1 MESDN
6 AQMKIEIDH
15 LRDLVANAR
24 EKGER
29 DKEALKKATRYI
41 AAVCLFTY
49 WPMSWAFLSKAS
61 KLCLRW
67 MGTLTGDAAQSSSV
81 LLLSQWGSTLKRKN
95 WLLQEPIL
103 SFKSW
108 SHSGKALS
116 LLEANRKWQKSS
128 SFKGCSSVIFSFA
141 PFSMGFNC

>member
-49 WPMSWAFLSKAS
+49 WPMS
-61 KLCLRW
+61 
-67 MGTLTGDAAQSSSV
+67 
-81 LLLSQWGSTLKRKN
+81 
-95 WLLQEPIL
+95 
-103 SFKSW
+103 
-108 SHSGKALS
+108 
-116 LLEANRKWQKSS
+116 
-128 SFKGCSSVIFSFA
+128 
-141 PFSMGFNC
+141 